1 MSEKPESDDYD
12 ADDDDAAST
21 SEDIDVDNLMADVE
35 ARKKQAVRE
44 GEPAW
49 RRLERIREERETA
62 ARLSDFDDYELDD
75 MDQPIRRP
83 RRQH

>member
-12 ADDDDAAST
+12 GDDDDEAST
-21 SEDIDVDNLMADVE
+21 AEDIDVDHLMADIE
-35 ARKKQAVRE
+35 SRKKQARA

-75 MDQPIRRP
+75 DDTARRP
-83 RRQH
+83 RRRH

>member
-12 ADDDDAAST
+12 DADDDAAST
-21 SEDIDVDNLMADVE
+21 SEDIDVDNLMADIE
-35 ARKKQAVRE
+35 RKKHSARV

-62 ARLSDFDDYELDD
+62 ARLSDFDDYELDEPD
-75 MDQPIRRP
+75 EPVRRP
-83 RRQH
+83 RRGH